1 MKREININGIKWID
15 GVDLGKKEVY
25 EILKDYDFH
34 ELDLEAAM
42 EENQRARID
51 GYNNYFFV
59 ILHFPKYNQKRRTYE
74 LNEFNV
80 FVWKDFLITLR
91 NYHGTHVDTI
101 FDKYAHL
108 DDEEENSIKISSG
121 FILYEIVQSM
131 LEKMFKVVEN
141 IRWDLKYLEKQVFD
155 NINSPLVKDI
165 MIKKRNIF
173 VLKNMF
179 KPQVLVM
186 NALENSINQLFDGT
200 MELYFED
207 LEDKLRY
214 VVNDIIILEEQI
226 IAIEDAFTTIIDIK
240 TSYVITILTL
250 FSAFIMPLTLITS
263 FYGMNIDLPF
273 QNSPWFV
280 HWILLFST
288 FCMGMMY
295 FILKKMGK
303 M

>member
-15 GVDLGKKEVY
+15 GVDLGREEVY
-25 EILKDYDFH
+25 KILKNYDFH

-51 GYNNYFFV
+51 SYDNYFFV
-59 ILHFPKYNQKRRTYE
+59 ILHFPKYNPKTKAYE
-74 LNEFNV
+74 LNEFNI

-91 NYHGTHVDTI
+91 NYHWTHVNAI
-101 FDKYAHL
+101 FKKYSEL
-108 DDEEENSIKISSG
+108 VGEEDISVKVSSG
-121 FILYEIVQSM
+121 FILYEIIQSM

-141 IRWDLKYLEKQVFD
+141 IRLDFRHLEKQVFD
-155 NINSPLVKDI
+155 NISSPLVKDI
-165 MIKKRNIF
+165 MIKKRNVF

-186 NALENSINQLFDGT
+186 NSLENSVNQLFQWS

-214 VVNDIIILEEQI
+214 VVNDIIIMEEQI
-226 IAIEDAFTTIIDIK
+226 NAIEDAFSTIINIK
-240 TSYVITILTL
+240 TSYVISILTI
-250 FSAFIMPLTLITS
+250 FSAFILPLTLITS
-263 FYGMNIDLPF
+263 FYGMNIKLPF
-273 QNSPWFV
+273 QDDSWFV
-280 HWILLFST
+280 YLVLLLSVVS
-288 FCMGMMY
+288 MSIMH